1 MRIHEP
7 CVVASNPSVYSNEKA
22 RPQRSL
28 SGTFSIPR
36 LLLAASY
43 NTSNSTEVPG
53 KNTRNTPSI
62 LQAVT
67 NTAAGTGR
75 QEPQDRSQ
83 FTATSTTC
91 FCFEWWPGKCI
102 PQSKMSNTT
111 GKALPSP
118 VGESH
123 LALRNTWELRSSS

>member
-1 MRIHEP
+1 MSPVLWLQTQASTAMRRRDHRDLFR
-7 CVVASNPSVYSNEKA
+7 VLSPSLGSCWLPVTIQA
-22 RPQRSL
+22 RALRCL
-28 SGTFSIPR
+28 
-36 LLLAASY
+36 
-43 NTSNSTEVPG
+43 G
-53 KNTRNTPSI
+53 KTLNIRNTPSI

-75 QEPQDRSQ
+75 QEPQDRSR

-123 LALRNTWELRSSS
+123 LAIRNTWELRSSS

>member
-1 MRIHEP
+1 MSPVLWLQTQASTAMRRRDHKDLFR
-7 CVVASNPSVYSNEKA
+7 VLSS
-22 RPQRSL
+22 SL
-28 SGTFSIPR
+28 G

-75 QEPQDRSQ
+75 QEPQDRSR

-123 LALRNTWELRSSS
+123 LTIRNTWELRSSS